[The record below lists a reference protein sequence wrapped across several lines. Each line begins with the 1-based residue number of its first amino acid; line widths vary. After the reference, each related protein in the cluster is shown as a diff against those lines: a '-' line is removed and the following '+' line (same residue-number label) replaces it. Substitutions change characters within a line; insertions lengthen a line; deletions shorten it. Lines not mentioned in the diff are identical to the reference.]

1 MPSQSISDLSL
12 VKEPELEEDIPA
24 FIEELEAE
32 EMDVAVTLDPE
43 DETLDEE
50 SKSAQPQG
58 KTLDAIHLYLKEA
71 QRSSLLS
78 FEEEQ
83 HYGKLSQQGDK
94 AARNKMIEAN
104 LRLVLSL
111 SKRYL
116 NRGLPLLD
124 LIEEGNLGLIRAV
137 EKFKPELGFRFSTY
151 ATWWIRQSIERAIM
165 NQSRTIRLP
174 INVLKEMNACLKA
187 FRYLSGNQEQD
198 PSVVEVAK
206 HMDKPVA
213 TVEKMMKL
221 SERVISGDLRYALE
235 GETSLFDTII
245 DEETPTLPDIMHK
258 EGMTSHVASWLA
270 SLSKQHCEVICRR
283 FGLQGYPQSTVP
295 DVAKAMNISRLRVRQ
310 LQAESLT
317 LLRKIASKEGF
328 SIDEIF
334 L

>member
-1 MPSQSISDLSL
+1 MPSQLRSDLSL

-32 EMDVAVTLDPE
+32 ELFVEETLDPE
-43 DETLDEE
+43 TETEEEE
-50 SKSAQPQG
+50 SKPDQSRGQN
-58 KTLDAIHLYLKEA
+58 LSAIHLYIKGA

-104 LRLVLSL
+104 LRLVVSL

-116 NRGLPLLD
+116 NRGLPFLD
-124 LIEEGNLGLIRAV
+124 MIEEGNLGLIRAV

-187 FRYLSGNQEQD
+187 FRYLSGHQEQD
-198 PSVVEVAK
+198 PSVVDVAK

-258 EGMTSHVASWLA
+258 EGMSSHVASWLA
-270 SLSKQHCEVICRR
+270 SLGKQHCEVICRR

-295 DVAKAMNISRLRVRQ
+295 DVAKTMNISRLRVRQ
-310 LQAESLT
+310 LHAESLS
-317 LLRKIASKEGF
+317 LLRKTASEEGF